1 MIKNIIFDFGG
12 VLIPIDESSTKQ
24 SINDLGAKKELSEQI
39 EIFHS
44 VEKGLISSNEFLTKI
59 QPFFFRKIFKPEL
72 AKAWNAMLK
81 PLPAER
87 KNFLKRL
94 KKDYRIFLLSNTN
107 ELHINHIKEVAGRFE
122 YKQFYRQFEKV
133 YYSHEV
139 GMRKPDAEIFE
150 MLLKENDL
158 KAEETFYIEDGEKHI
173 ETAESLGIKTWHFNP
188 EEDDIN
194 DLGKVLSE
202 HHS

>member
-12 VLIPIDESSTKQ
+12 VLIPINESLTQ
-24 SINDLGAKKELSEQI
+24 QAFNNLGAKKNLSEQAS
-39 EIFHS
+39 IFNEF
-44 VEKGLISSNEFLTKI
+44 EKGKLTSDEFLTKI

-72 AKAWNAMLK
+72 VNAFNSMLK

-139 GMRKPDAEIFE
+139 GRRKPDAEIFE
-150 MLLKENDL
+150 MVLKENDL
-158 KAEETFYIEDGEKHI
+158 KAEETFYIEDGKKHI